1 MIEIRLATEA
11 DAEAIASIYNQAV
24 KTGFQTGDTNPV
36 STESRKLWLQAHPSS
51 RYPVYVL
58 DIDGSVAGWLSV
70 SPYRPG
76 REALRFTAEVSY
88 YVERAQRGKGVA
100 SRLLAYAIEQ
110 APKLG
115 LKTYFAIA
123 LDRNAVSA
131 ALLEKYGFERWGFLP
146 GVADFDGEEC
156 GQLYYGRRVE
166 NGFTADAP
174 AT

>member
-11 DAEAIASIYNQAV
+11 DTPAIAAIYNQAV
-24 KTGFQTGDTNPV
+24 EAGFQTGDRTPV
-36 STESRKLWLQAHPSS
+36 STDSRKLWLQAHPSS

-76 REALRFTAEVSY
+76 REALRFTAEISY

-115 LKTYFAIA
+115 
-123 LDRNAVSA
+123 
-131 ALLEKYGFERWGFLP
+131 
-146 GVADFDGEEC
+146 VADNFIW
-156 GQLYYGRRVE
+156 
-166 NGFTADAP
+166 P
-174 AT
+174 ARSKIVWPSVWGMKKAGLLARPALAERERSV